1 MSHETKIT
9 KSQHGERVSFFRG
22 SEVENSVIGSD
33 VVIGND
39 AIVIDSEIGDFISIN
54 RRNYIL
60 RSRIGSFTYTG
71 IGTSIRSAQVGKFC
85 SLAWDISIGGGNH
98 EFDMVT
104 TSPLW
109 RLHKLSGEQG
119 KAKGE
124 LEKRYQIF
132 GETTIGNDVWIAS
145 NVTVLRRVHIGD
157 GAIIGAGAIVTKDVP
172 PYTIVAGVPA
182 KPMKKRFPDHIIEA
196 LLEIK
201 WWDWPV
207 DVIKAN
213 IDLIYNT
220 KLDEDVIE
228 KMQNIKASL
237 TNAD

>member
-1 MSHETKIT
+1 MSHESKIV
-9 KSQHGERVSFFRG
+9 KSQFGERVSFFSG

-33 VVIGND
+33 VVVGND
-39 AIVIDSEIGDFISIN
+39 AIVIDSEISNFISIN

-98 EFDMVT
+98 DFDKVT

-109 RLHKLSGEQG
+109 RFHKLSGELG
-119 KAKGE
+119 KVKGE
-124 LEKRYQIF
+124 LEKRYDIF

-145 NVTVLRRVHIGD
+145 NVIVLRHVHIGD

-172 PYTIVAGVPA
+172 PYTVVAGVPA
-182 KPMKKRFPDHIIEA
+182 KQMKKRFPDHIIEA
-196 LLEIK
+196 MLEIK

-213 IDLIYNT
+213 IELIYNT
-220 KLDEDVIE
+220 KVDEEVIE
-228 KMQNIKASL
+228 KMKTIKATISY
-237 TNAD
+237 AV